1 MKMTGANQFEQYSA
15 YAYDTVLSI
24 AIMLN
29 KTIMELKANGI
40 TGGLDNFDYHNKQ
53 LRERFQKVLN
63 QVEFDGLIV
72 SGTDS
77 LLFYSNNVLL
87 VS

>member
-1 MKMTGANQFEQYSA
+1 MNMTGAKRFEQYSA

-24 AIMLN
+24 AMMLN
-29 KTIMELKANGI
+29 KTIMELKANG
-40 TGGLDNFDYHNKQ
+40 TSGGLDNFDYHDKQ

-72 SGTDS
+72 SGNDS
-77 LLFYSNNVLL
+77 FIILFE
-87 VS
+87 